1 MKLRN
6 LKTNFL
12 GRDFYFYEE
21 IDSTQNEI
29 FRRIK
34 KGQIINGS
42 VIMADIQTAGKGTH
56 GRIWHTDEKGNIAF
70 SFYIQTNCE
79 IERLDGLTIDIA
91 KILVDMFREKYK
103 INIQIKEPNDLMINN
118 KKIGG
123 ILTQGKI
130 DVLVNNAGITRDML
144 LMRMK
149 ESDFTD
155 VIDVNLVGTFNIT
168 KNVIPY
174 MMKQKNGRI
183 RNISSVVGIT
193 GNAGQTNY
201 SAFDASNFK
210 TKLDAEVKEYDQ
222 SRSRS

>member
-79 IERLDGLTIDIA
+79 IEWLDGLTIDIA

-130 DVLVNNAGITRDML
+130 
-144 LMRMK
+144 
-149 ESDFTD
+149 
-155 VIDVNLVGTFNIT
+155 
-168 KNVIPY
+168 
-174 MMKQKNGRI
+174 NGKYI
-183 RNISSVVGIT
+183 RYLVVGI
-193 GNAGQTNY
+193 GININKKYFTNDIKDIAT
-201 SAFDASNFK
+201 SIKNEFEVDI
-210 TKLDAEVKEYDQ
+210 DREEVIAEFCNIFEKEIN
-222 SRSRS
+222 RRIKV

>member
-12 GRDFYFYEE
+12 GRDFCFYKE

-70 SFYIQTNCE
+70 SFYIQTDCE

-91 KILVDMFREKYK
+91 KILIDMFREKYK

-130 DVLVNNAGITRDML
+130 NGKYIKYLVIGIGININKKYFTNDIKDIATSIKNEFEVDIDREEVIAEFCNIFE
-144 LMRMK
+144 K
-149 ESDFTD
+149 E
-155 VIDVNLVGTFNIT
+155 INR
-168 KNVIPY
+168 
-174 MMKQKNGRI
+174 RI
-183 RNISSVVGIT
+183 KI
-193 GNAGQTNY
+193 
-201 SAFDASNFK
+201 
-210 TKLDAEVKEYDQ
+210 
-222 SRSRS
+222 

>member
-70 SFYIQTNCE
+70 SFYIQTDCE

-130 DVLVNNAGITRDML
+130 NGKYIRYLVIGIGININKKYFTNDIKDIATSIKNEFKVDIDREEVIAEFCNIFE
-144 LMRMK
+144 K
-149 ESDFTD
+149 E
-155 VIDVNLVGTFNIT
+155 INR
-168 KNVIPY
+168 
-174 MMKQKNGRI
+174 RI
-183 RNISSVVGIT
+183 KV
-193 GNAGQTNY
+193 
-201 SAFDASNFK
+201 
-210 TKLDAEVKEYDQ
+210 
-222 SRSRS
+222 

>member
-91 KILVDMFREKYK
+91 KILVDMFKEKYK

-130 DVLVNNAGITRDML
+130 NGKYIRYLVIGIGININKKYFTNDIKNIATSIKNEFKVDIDREEVIAEFCNIFE
-144 LMRMK
+144 K
-149 ESDFTD
+149 E
-155 VIDVNLVGTFNIT
+155 INR
-168 KNVIPY
+168 
-174 MMKQKNGRI
+174 RI
-183 RNISSVVGIT
+183 KV
-193 GNAGQTNY
+193 
-201 SAFDASNFK
+201 
-210 TKLDAEVKEYDQ
+210 
-222 SRSRS
+222 

>member
-130 DVLVNNAGITRDML
+130 NGKYIRYLVIGIGININKKYFTNDIKDIATSIKNEFKVDIDREEVITEFCNIFE
-144 LMRMK
+144 K
-149 ESDFTD
+149 E
-155 VIDVNLVGTFNIT
+155 INR
-168 KNVIPY
+168 
-174 MMKQKNGRI
+174 RI
-183 RNISSVVGIT
+183 KV
-193 GNAGQTNY
+193 
-201 SAFDASNFK
+201 
-210 TKLDAEVKEYDQ
+210 
-222 SRSRS
+222 

>member
-79 IERLDGLTIDIA
+79 IEWLDGLTIDIA
-91 KILVDMFREKYK
+91 KILVNMFREKYK

-130 DVLVNNAGITRDML
+130 NGKYIRYLVIGIGININKKYFTNDIKDIATSIKNEFEVDIDREEVIAEFCNIFE
-144 LMRMK
+144 K
-149 ESDFTD
+149 E
-155 VIDVNLVGTFNIT
+155 INR
-168 KNVIPY
+168 
-174 MMKQKNGRI
+174 RI
-183 RNISSVVGIT
+183 KI
-193 GNAGQTNY
+193 
-201 SAFDASNFK
+201 
-210 TKLDAEVKEYDQ
+210 
-222 SRSRS
+222 

>member
-130 DVLVNNAGITRDML
+130 NGKYIKYLVIGIGININKKYFTNDIKDIATSIKNEFEVDIDREEVIAEFCNIFE
-144 LMRMK
+144 K
-149 ESDFTD
+149 E
-155 VIDVNLVGTFNIT
+155 INR
-168 KNVIPY
+168 
-174 MMKQKNGRI
+174 RI
-183 RNISSVVGIT
+183 KV
-193 GNAGQTNY
+193 
-201 SAFDASNFK
+201 
-210 TKLDAEVKEYDQ
+210 
-222 SRSRS
+222 

>member
-70 SFYIQTNCE
+70 SFYIQTDCE

-91 KILVDMFREKYK
+91 KILVDMFKEKYK

-130 DVLVNNAGITRDML
+130 NGKYIRYLVIGIGININKKYFTNDIKDIATSIKNEYEEDIDREEVITEFCNIFE
-144 LMRMK
+144 K
-149 ESDFTD
+149 E
-155 VIDVNLVGTFNIT
+155 INR
-168 KNVIPY
+168 
-174 MMKQKNGRI
+174 RI
-183 RNISSVVGIT
+183 KV
-193 GNAGQTNY
+193 
-201 SAFDASNFK
+201 
-210 TKLDAEVKEYDQ
+210 
-222 SRSRS
+222 

>member
-79 IERLDGLTIDIA
+79 IERLDGLTIDTA

-130 DVLVNNAGITRDML
+130 NGKYIRYLVIGIGININKKYFTNDIKDIATSIKNEFEVDIDREEVITEFCNIFE
-144 LMRMK
+144 K
-149 ESDFTD
+149 E
-155 VIDVNLVGTFNIT
+155 INR
-168 KNVIPY
+168 
-174 MMKQKNGRI
+174 RI
-183 RNISSVVGIT
+183 KV
-193 GNAGQTNY
+193 
-201 SAFDASNFK
+201 
-210 TKLDAEVKEYDQ
+210 
-222 SRSRS
+222 

>member
-130 DVLVNNAGITRDML
+130 NGKYIKYLVIGIGININKKYFTNDIKDIATSIKNEFKVNIDREEVIAEFCNIFE
-144 LMRMK
+144 K
-149 ESDFTD
+149 E
-155 VIDVNLVGTFNIT
+155 INR
-168 KNVIPY
+168 
-174 MMKQKNGRI
+174 RI
-183 RNISSVVGIT
+183 KV
-193 GNAGQTNY
+193 
-201 SAFDASNFK
+201 
-210 TKLDAEVKEYDQ
+210 
-222 SRSRS
+222 

>member
-42 VIMADIQTAGKGTH
+42 VIIADIQTAGKGTH

-130 DVLVNNAGITRDML
+130 NGKYIKYLVIGIGININKKYFTNDIKDIATSIKNEFKVNIDREEVIAEFCNIFE
-144 LMRMK
+144 K
-149 ESDFTD
+149 E
-155 VIDVNLVGTFNIT
+155 INR
-168 KNVIPY
+168 
-174 MMKQKNGRI
+174 RI
-183 RNISSVVGIT
+183 KV
-193 GNAGQTNY
+193 
-201 SAFDASNFK
+201 
-210 TKLDAEVKEYDQ
+210 
-222 SRSRS
+222 

>member
-130 DVLVNNAGITRDML
+130 NGKYIKYLVIGIGININKKYFTNDIKDIATSIKNEFEEDIDREEVIAEFCNIFE
-144 LMRMK
+144 K
-149 ESDFTD
+149 E
-155 VIDVNLVGTFNIT
+155 INR
-168 KNVIPY
+168 
-174 MMKQKNGRI
+174 RI
-183 RNISSVVGIT
+183 KV
-193 GNAGQTNY
+193 
-201 SAFDASNFK
+201 
-210 TKLDAEVKEYDQ
+210 
-222 SRSRS
+222 

>member
-79 IERLDGLTIDIA
+79 IKRLDGLTIDIA

-130 DVLVNNAGITRDML
+130 NGKYIRYLVIGIGININKKYFTNDIKDIATSIKNEFEEDIDREEVITEFCNIFE
-144 LMRMK
+144 K
-149 ESDFTD
+149 E
-155 VIDVNLVGTFNIT
+155 INR
-168 KNVIPY
+168 
-174 MMKQKNGRI
+174 RI
-183 RNISSVVGIT
+183 KV
-193 GNAGQTNY
+193 
-201 SAFDASNFK
+201 
-210 TKLDAEVKEYDQ
+210 
-222 SRSRS
+222 

>member
-130 DVLVNNAGITRDML
+130 NGKYIRYLVIGIGININKKYFTNDIKDIATSIKNEFEEDIDREEVITEFCNIFE
-144 LMRMK
+144 K
-149 ESDFTD
+149 E
-155 VIDVNLVGTFNIT
+155 INR
-168 KNVIPY
+168 
-174 MMKQKNGRI
+174 RI
-183 RNISSVVGIT
+183 KV
-193 GNAGQTNY
+193 
-201 SAFDASNFK
+201 
-210 TKLDAEVKEYDQ
+210 
-222 SRSRS
+222 

>member
-70 SFYIQTNCE
+70 SFYIQTDCE

-91 KILVDMFREKYK
+91 KILVDVFKEKYK

-130 DVLVNNAGITRDML
+130 NGKYIRYLVIGIGININKKYFTNDIKDIATSIKNEYEEDIDREEVITEFCNIFE
-144 LMRMK
+144 K
-149 ESDFTD
+149 E
-155 VIDVNLVGTFNIT
+155 INR
-168 KNVIPY
+168 
-174 MMKQKNGRI
+174 RI
-183 RNISSVVGIT
+183 KV
-193 GNAGQTNY
+193 
-201 SAFDASNFK
+201 
-210 TKLDAEVKEYDQ
+210 
-222 SRSRS
+222 

>member
-91 KILVDMFREKYK
+91 KILVDMFKEKYK

-123 ILTQGKI
+123 ILTKGKI
-130 DVLVNNAGITRDML
+130 NGKYIRYLVIGIGININKKYFTNDIKDIATSIKNEFKVDIDREEVIAEFCNIFE
-144 LMRMK
+144 K
-149 ESDFTD
+149 E
-155 VIDVNLVGTFNIT
+155 INR
-168 KNVIPY
+168 
-174 MMKQKNGRI
+174 RI
-183 RNISSVVGIT
+183 KV
-193 GNAGQTNY
+193 
-201 SAFDASNFK
+201 
-210 TKLDAEVKEYDQ
+210 
-222 SRSRS
+222 

>member
-70 SFYIQTNCE
+70 SFYIQTDCE
-79 IERLDGLTIDIA
+79 IERFDGLTIDIA
-91 KILVDMFREKYK
+91 KILVDIFRKKYK
-103 INIQIKEPNDLMINN
+103 INIQIKEPNDLIINN

-130 DVLVNNAGITRDML
+130 
-144 LMRMK
+144 
-149 ESDFTD
+149 
-155 VIDVNLVGTFNIT
+155 
-168 KNVIPY
+168 
-174 MMKQKNGRI
+174 NGKYI
-183 RNISSVVGIT
+183 KYLVVGI
-193 GNAGQTNY
+193 GININKKYFTNDIKDIAT
-201 SAFDASNFK
+201 SIKNEFEVDI
-210 TKLDAEVKEYDQ
+210 DREEVIAEFCNIFEKEIN
-222 SRSRS
+222 RRIKV

>member
-6 LKTNFL
+6 LKTNFI

-79 IERLDGLTIDIA
+79 IEWLDGLTIDIA

-130 DVLVNNAGITRDML
+130 NGKYIRYLVIGIGININKKYFTNDIKDIATSIKNEFEVDIDREEVIAEFCNIFE
-144 LMRMK
+144 K
-149 ESDFTD
+149 E
-155 VIDVNLVGTFNIT
+155 INR
-168 KNVIPY
+168 
-174 MMKQKNGRI
+174 RI
-183 RNISSVVGIT
+183 KV
-193 GNAGQTNY
+193 
-201 SAFDASNFK
+201 
-210 TKLDAEVKEYDQ
+210 
-222 SRSRS
+222 

>member
-34 KGQIINGS
+34 RGQIINGS

-70 SFYIQTNCE
+70 SFYIQTDCE
-79 IERLDGLTIDIA
+79 IERFDGLTIDIA
-91 KILVDMFREKYK
+91 KILVDIFRKKYK
-103 INIQIKEPNDLMINN
+103 INIQIKEPNDLIIND

-130 DVLVNNAGITRDML
+130 
-144 LMRMK
+144 
-149 ESDFTD
+149 
-155 VIDVNLVGTFNIT
+155 
-168 KNVIPY
+168 
-174 MMKQKNGRI
+174 NGKYI
-183 RNISSVVGIT
+183 KYLVVGI
-193 GNAGQTNY
+193 GININKKYFTNDIKDIAT
-201 SAFDASNFK
+201 SIKNEFEVDI
-210 TKLDAEVKEYDQ
+210 DREEVIAEFCNIFEKEIN
-222 SRSRS
+222 RRIKV

>member
-103 INIQIKEPNDLMINN
+103 INIQVKEPNDLMINN

-130 DVLVNNAGITRDML
+130 NGKYIRYLVIGIGININKKYFTNDIKDIATSIKSEFKVDIDREEVIAEFCNIFE
-144 LMRMK
+144 K
-149 ESDFTD
+149 E
-155 VIDVNLVGTFNIT
+155 INR
-168 KNVIPY
+168 
-174 MMKQKNGRI
+174 RI
-183 RNISSVVGIT
+183 KV
-193 GNAGQTNY
+193 
-201 SAFDASNFK
+201 
-210 TKLDAEVKEYDQ
+210 
-222 SRSRS
+222 

>member
-56 GRIWHTDEKGNIAF
+56 GKIWHTDEKGNIAF

-79 IERLDGLTIDIA
+79 IERFDGLTIDIA

-130 DVLVNNAGITRDML
+130 NGKYIRYLVIGIGININKKYFTNDIKDIATSIKNEFKVDIDREEVIAEFCNIFE
-144 LMRMK
+144 K
-149 ESDFTD
+149 E
-155 VIDVNLVGTFNIT
+155 INR
-168 KNVIPY
+168 
-174 MMKQKNGRI
+174 RI
-183 RNISSVVGIT
+183 KV
-193 GNAGQTNY
+193 
-201 SAFDASNFK
+201 
-210 TKLDAEVKEYDQ
+210 
-222 SRSRS
+222 

>member
-130 DVLVNNAGITRDML
+130 
-144 LMRMK
+144 
-149 ESDFTD
+149 
-155 VIDVNLVGTFNIT
+155 
-168 KNVIPY
+168 
-174 MMKQKNGRI
+174 NGKYI
-183 RNISSVVGIT
+183 KYLVVGI
-193 GNAGQTNY
+193 GININKKYFTNDIKDIAT
-201 SAFDASNFK
+201 SIKNEFEVDI
-210 TKLDAEVKEYDQ
+210 DREEVIAEFCNIFEKEIN
-222 SRSRS
+222 RRIKI

>member
-91 KILVDMFREKYK
+91 KILVDMFIEKYK

-130 DVLVNNAGITRDML
+130 NGKYIKYLVIGIGININKKYFTNDIKDIATSIKNEFKVDIDREEVIAEFCNIFE
-144 LMRMK
+144 K
-149 ESDFTD
+149 E
-155 VIDVNLVGTFNIT
+155 INR
-168 KNVIPY
+168 
-174 MMKQKNGRI
+174 RI
-183 RNISSVVGIT
+183 KV
-193 GNAGQTNY
+193 
-201 SAFDASNFK
+201 
-210 TKLDAEVKEYDQ
+210 
-222 SRSRS
+222 

>member
-21 IDSTQNEI
+21 VDSTQNEI

-91 KILVDMFREKYK
+91 KILVDMFRKKYK

-130 DVLVNNAGITRDML
+130 NGKYIKYLVIGIGININKKYFTNDIKDIATSIKNEFKVDIDREEVIAEFCNIFE
-144 LMRMK
+144 K
-149 ESDFTD
+149 E
-155 VIDVNLVGTFNIT
+155 INR
-168 KNVIPY
+168 
-174 MMKQKNGRI
+174 RI
-183 RNISSVVGIT
+183 KV
-193 GNAGQTNY
+193 
-201 SAFDASNFK
+201 
-210 TKLDAEVKEYDQ
+210 
-222 SRSRS
+222 

>member
-79 IERLDGLTIDIA
+79 IEWLDGLTIDIA
-91 KILVDMFREKYK
+91 KILVDMFRKKYK

-130 DVLVNNAGITRDML
+130 NGKYIKYLVIGIGININKKYFTNDIKDIATSIKNEFEVDIDREEVIAEFCNIFE
-144 LMRMK
+144 K
-149 ESDFTD
+149 E
-155 VIDVNLVGTFNIT
+155 INR
-168 KNVIPY
+168 
-174 MMKQKNGRI
+174 RI
-183 RNISSVVGIT
+183 KI
-193 GNAGQTNY
+193 
-201 SAFDASNFK
+201 
-210 TKLDAEVKEYDQ
+210 
-222 SRSRS
+222 

>member
-130 DVLVNNAGITRDML
+130 NGKYIKYLVIGIGININKKYFTNDIKDIATSIK
-144 LMRMK
+144 K
-149 ESDFTD
+149 EFKVNIDREE
-155 VIDVNLVGTFNIT
+155 VIAEFCNIFE
-168 KNVIPY
+168 KEINR
-174 MMKQKNGRI
+174 RI
-183 RNISSVVGIT
+183 KV
-193 GNAGQTNY
+193 
-201 SAFDASNFK
+201 
-210 TKLDAEVKEYDQ
+210 
-222 SRSRS
+222 

>member
-130 DVLVNNAGITRDML
+130 NGKYRKYLVIVIGININKKYFTNDIKDIATSIKNEFKVNIDREEVIAEFCNIFE
-144 LMRMK
+144 K
-149 ESDFTD
+149 E
-155 VIDVNLVGTFNIT
+155 INR
-168 KNVIPY
+168 
-174 MMKQKNGRI
+174 RI
-183 RNISSVVGIT
+183 KV
-193 GNAGQTNY
+193 
-201 SAFDASNFK
+201 
-210 TKLDAEVKEYDQ
+210 
-222 SRSRS
+222 

>member
-79 IERLDGLTIDIA
+79 IEWLDGLTIDIA
-91 KILVDMFREKYK
+91 KILVNMFREKYK

-130 DVLVNNAGITRDML
+130 
-144 LMRMK
+144 
-149 ESDFTD
+149 
-155 VIDVNLVGTFNIT
+155 
-168 KNVIPY
+168 
-174 MMKQKNGRI
+174 NGKYI
-183 RNISSVVGIT
+183 KYLVVGI
-193 GNAGQTNY
+193 GININKKYFTNDIKDIAT
-201 SAFDASNFK
+201 SIKNEFEVDI
-210 TKLDAEVKEYDQ
+210 DREEVIAEFCNIFEKEIN
-222 SRSRS
+222 RRIKI

>member
-79 IERLDGLTIDIA
+79 IERFDGLTIDIA

-130 DVLVNNAGITRDML
+130 NGKYIRYLVIGIGININKKYFTNDIKDIATSIK
-144 LMRMK
+144 K
-149 ESDFTD
+149 EFKVDID
-155 VIDVNLVGTFNIT
+155 REEVIAEFCNIFE
-168 KNVIPY
+168 KEINR
-174 MMKQKNGRI
+174 RI
-183 RNISSVVGIT
+183 KV
-193 GNAGQTNY
+193 
-201 SAFDASNFK
+201 
-210 TKLDAEVKEYDQ
+210 
-222 SRSRS
+222 

>member
-130 DVLVNNAGITRDML
+130 NGKYIRYLVIGIGININKKYFTNDIKDIATSIKNEFKVDIDREEVIAEFCNIFE
-144 LMRMK
+144 K
-149 ESDFTD
+149 E
-155 VIDVNLVGTFNIT
+155 INR
-168 KNVIPY
+168 
-174 MMKQKNGRI
+174 RI
-183 RNISSVVGIT
+183 KV
-193 GNAGQTNY
+193 
-201 SAFDASNFK
+201 
-210 TKLDAEVKEYDQ
+210 
-222 SRSRS
+222 